1 LFRIS
6 SFVLRIW
13 AVCGHRCPLLHFLKL
28 ELSFVS
34 AGPSYGPGLLRVLSH
49 VLSAWGW
56 GALGTV
62 WRSRRLAWGFVQAR
76 RTRRRLFKREGL
88 QVPVGFAISP
98 TMRCNLSCKGCYAR
112 LHPRDGE
119 LSAEA
124 LASLVGSA
132 SQAGVSFFVI
142 TGGEPYIKPEMLDI
156 YREHPDCLFL
166 TVTNGTLVGE
176 SVIAEIARLG
186 NVFPIVSLE
195 GRAEHTDSRRGS
207 GVHQQALSCMRDLKT
222 AGVPF
227 GFSVVLT
234 RSNMATVGSD
244 EFVGDMVRRGS
255 VVGFYNEFIPLED
268 QDWAAMPDDAQQQD
282 FRESL
287 GRLRKRYP
295 VLLLHL
301 PDDEYDENGRC
312 TAVGG
317 GAFHVNAQGFVEPCP
332 FAHFARENVNECSFE
347 EILRSPFLR
356 ALREHPTALR
366 RGNLGCSLV
375 SNREILE
382 RIARE
387 TGAIAT
393 RPR

>member
-1 LFRIS
+1 MQ
-6 SFVLRIW
+6 
-13 AVCGHRCPLLHFLKL
+13 CH
-28 ELSFVS
+28 LSFNYPQPPLSSVP
-34 AGPSYGPGLLRVLSH
+34 ASYSEGPGLLRVLTR
-49 VLSAWGW
+49 VLGAWGW

-132 SQAGVSFFVI
+132 SEAGVFFFVI
-142 TGGEPYIKPEMLDI
+142 TGGEPYVKPEMLEI
-156 YREHPDCLFL
+156 YRTHPGRLFL
-166 TVTNGTLVGE
+166 TVTNGTLVDE
-176 SVIAEIARLG
+176 SVVAEVARLG

-195 GRAEHTDSRRGS
+195 GTAEHTDSRRGS
-207 GVHQQALSCMRDLKT
+207 GVHEQALSCMHALKA

-234 RSNMATVGSD
+234 RSNIATVGSD
-244 EFVGDMVRRGS
+244 EFVGDMARRGS

-268 QDWAAMPDDAQQQD
+268 QDWAAMPDEAQQGA

-287 GRLRKRYP
+287 SRLRKKHP

-347 EILRSPFLR
+347 DILRSPFLR
-356 ALREHPTALR
+356 ALREHPIALQ

-375 SNREILE
+375 SNQEILE
-382 RIARE
+382 EIARE
-387 TGAIAT
+387 TGAVPT
-393 RPR
+393 RPRAAPSSLT